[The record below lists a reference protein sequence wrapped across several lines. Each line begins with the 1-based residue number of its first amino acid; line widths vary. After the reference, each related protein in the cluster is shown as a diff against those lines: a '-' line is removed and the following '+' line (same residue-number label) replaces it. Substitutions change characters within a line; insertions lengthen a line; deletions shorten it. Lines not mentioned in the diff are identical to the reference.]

1 VNAATWMSLF
11 GICLLGAMAPGPSL
25 AVILRCTAR
34 AGRRAGLAAA
44 LAHAAAIGCYA
55 ALTVSGLALALQRSP
70 GLFTAV
76 QTAGAAW
83 LLYLGLSGLRQWTP
97 GATAHL
103 QATAAIPQSIAQ
115 SVSEGFLVALL
126 NPKVGLFMV
135 ALFSQFLPA
144 APAIATQVLM
154 TATVMTTDA
163 GWYSLVA
170 FSVSRPRWLAILRSR
185 ASLVDRLLNILL
197 ATLGAAMLLH
207 LARQALS
214 A

>member
-1 VNAATWMSLF
+1 MDAVTWISLL

-83 LLYLGLSGLRQWTP
+83 LLYLGLSGLRQWSA
-97 GATAHL
+97 GATATL
-103 QATAAIPQSIAQ
+103 QATAAAPQSLAQ
-115 SVSEGFLVALL
+115 SASEGFLVALL

-144 APAIATQVLM
+144 SPGMATQALM
-154 TATVMTTDA
+154 TATVIATDA
-163 GWYSLVA
+163 GWYCLVA

-185 ASLVDRLLNILL
+185 ASLIDRLLNTLL
-197 ATLGAAMLLH
+197 AVLGAAMLLH
-207 LARQALS
+207 LARQALTV
-214 A
+214 